1 MSSLVY
7 IILLAVALVA
17 CALGAVAAYF
27 FYRARHREAVQELEA
42 LDQDLTEREEEI
54 RRLQYQFTNVYPKGS
69 SEAHTG
75 SEIDV
80 QKLREELEQKKI
92 DYNILKQDFD
102 LETGI
107 LRQEVEQLR
116 KERADVDRT
125 RRQVARRE
133 SELERT
139 ETDLE
144 RRRVELEAHEAELT
158 AKQTD
163 FDRRNAAS
171 RAENERRVAARMEE
185 IEREYA
191 ERRKEND
198 RLKHELDARDKA
210 LRVREEQIDQ
220 EIMSLS
226 QDKFTSREEAILI
239 KRLRQQIKLQR
250 EELEQLHLLY
260 RRVES
265 QLEQLRSGEHR
276 APRLEPSSPPP
287 AARPSFSAISS
298 YVDPETGGD
307 AALAERSDRTHD
319 RLTEIYGIDEETERR
334 LYSMGITSFD
344 QIAHWSSP
352 DVRRVSERL
361 GIDPKLIQDHWIIGA
376 QSLLYAKS

>member
-1 MSSLVY
+1 MSSLAY
-7 IILLAVALVA
+7 IILLTVAIVA

-27 FYRARHREAVQELEA
+27 YYRARHREAVQELEA

-54 RRLQYQFTNVYPKGS
+54 RRLQYQFTNVLPRDTP
-69 SEAHTG
+69 ETHTG
-75 SEIDV
+75 SEINV

-107 LRQEVEQLR
+107 LKQEVEQLR

-133 SELERT
+133 TELERA
-139 ETDLE
+139 EAELE
-144 RRRVELEAHEAELT
+144 RRRVELDARQADLDARLAE
-158 AKQTD
+158 
-163 FDRRNAAS
+163 FDRRDAAA
-171 RAENERRVAARMEE
+171 RAENERAFAARVEE
-185 IEREYA
+185 VERDYA

-198 RLKHELDARDKA
+198 RLRYELDSRDKA
-210 LRVREEQIDQ
+210 LRAREEQIDE

-260 RRVES
+260 RRVEA
-265 QLEQLRSGEHR
+265 QLEQLRSGG
-276 APRLEPSSPPP
+276 APTRSEPVGS
-287 AARPSFSAISS
+287 ATAFPSFSAISS
-298 YVDPETGGD
+298 YMDAAPGGD
-307 AALAERSDRTHD
+307 AALAHNSGYPRD
-319 RLTEIYGIDEETERR
+319 RLTEIYGIDEEIQRR
-334 LYSMGITSFD
+334 LYSLGITSFD
-344 QIAHWSSP
+344 QIAHWSSS

-361 GIDPKLIQDHWIIGA
+361 GIDGKVIQDHWITGA